1 MGNLTVKS
9 ENSQKHSVLKAILS
23 PLNRLL
29 IKMKSHCS
37 ANLIESSNLSIF
49 NLVDAVGIATFK
61 SYEICS
67 YSQI

>member
-49 NLVDAVGIATFK
+49 NLDTVSIATFK
-61 SYEICS
+61 LAFVHTLK
-67 YSQI
+67 